1 MKKHYKFAMYC
12 FMFTYIPLV
21 VVIFLTK
28 PLYMQSEMLQSLIL
42 ISLFVFYVFGGIGF
56 LIASIREDM
65 SDKYWELK
73 DELQDKMQS
82 YEAVRTKLV
91 VYIIKNFDK
100 DFK

>member
-12 FMFTYIPLV
+12 FMLTCLPL
-21 VVIFLTK
+21 IAIITFTK
-28 PLYMQSEMLQSLIL
+28 PLYMQSDLIQIL
-42 ISLFVFYVFGGIGF
+42 IIMSVFGLYLAGGIGF